1 LPQWSD
7 VVGVEGQRLVLC
19 SQVGMKS
26 DILGGGTPATLDVFA
41 HRGYVAGVIG
51 AASSEV
57 QENLA
62 LVE

>member
-1 LPQWSD
+1 
-7 VVGVEGQRLVLC
+7 
-19 SQVGMKS
+19 MKS

-41 HRGYVAGVIG
+41 HRGYVAGVIA